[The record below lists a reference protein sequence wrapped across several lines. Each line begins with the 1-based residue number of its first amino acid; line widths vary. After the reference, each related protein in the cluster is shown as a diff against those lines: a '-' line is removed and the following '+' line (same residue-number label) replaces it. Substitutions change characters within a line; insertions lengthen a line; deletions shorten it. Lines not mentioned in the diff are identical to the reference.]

1 MSFPNKQEAAFSQLY
16 TEYVSNLHAY
26 GTSLG
31 FASDVCMD
39 AIQDVFCKL
48 YLRKEELRDIE
59 NIGFYL
65 FRSLRNR
72 LIDLQK
78 QRYTTQT
85 IDDET
90 LAFSIEVSVDESFE
104 DEEERLL
111 LKEKIERLLSL
122 LTNRQREAVYL
133 RHMEELDYEQIA
145 GIMGMNAASVRKL
158 VYRAL
163 EVMRKHSM
171 TRSPRTKQE
180 NI

>member
-1 MSFPNKQEAAFSQLY
+1 MSFSDKQEAAFSQLY
-16 TEYVSNLHAY
+16 TQYISNLHTY
-26 GTSLG
+26 GMSLG

-39 AIQDVFCKL
+39 AIQDVFFKL
-48 YLRKEELRDIE
+48 YLRKDELQHIE

-78 QRYTTQT
+78 QQHTTKT

-90 LAFSIEVSVDESFE
+90 LAFFIEVSVDESFE
-104 DEEERLL
+104 HEEERLL
-111 LKEKIERLLSL
+111 LKEKVERLLRL

-145 GIMGMNAASVRKL
+145 GIMEMNAASVRKL

-163 EVMRKHSM
+163 EVIRKH
-171 TRSPRTKQE
+171 TTNR
-180 NI
+180 

>member
-1 MSFPNKQEAAFSQLY
+1 MMSFPDKQDAAFSQLY
-16 TEYVSNLHAY
+16 TKYVSNLHAY

-48 YLRKEELRDIE
+48 YLRKDELRHIY

-78 QRYTTQT
+78 QQYTTEN
-85 IDDET
+85 IDDES
-90 LAFSIEVSVDESFE
+90 LAFSVEVSVADLLE

-111 LKEKIERLLSL
+111 LKEKVERLLSI

-133 RHMEELDYEQIA
+133 RHMEELDYNQIA
-145 GIMGMNAASVRKL
+145 EIMGMNAASVRKL

-163 EVMRKHSM
+163 EVIRKHTTEISKRQKM
-171 TRSPRTKQE
+171 
-180 NI
+180 N

>member
-1 MSFPNKQEAAFSQLY
+1 MSSSDKQEVVFSQLY
-16 TEYVSNLHAY
+16 TDYVSNLHAY

-48 YLRKEELRDIE
+48 YLRKDKLQHIE

-72 LIDLQK
+72 LIDLHK
-78 QRYTTQT
+78 QQYTTET
-85 IDDET
+85 IDDES
-90 LAFSIEVSVDESFE
+90 LSFSVEVSVAESFE
-104 DEEERLL
+104 HEEERLL
-111 LKEKIERLLSL
+111 LKEKVERLLSI

-133 RHMEELDYEQIA
+133 RHVEELDYDRIA
-145 GIMGMNAASVRKL
+145 GILGMNAASVRKL

-163 EVMRKHSM
+163 EVIRKH
-171 TRSPRTKQE
+171 TTAR
-180 NI
+180 